1 MPPFSR
7 LIRFLSQ
14 DGRIYYGDPLLP
26 ANTTD
31 ISQATTARL
40 ISGDIFRSPVLTGTT
55 KPISRLLSPLA
66 QNDISS
72 IRCLGLNYA
81 QHAAEASMP
90 IPQYPVLFYKPPA
103 ALAGPADDI
112 PIPRIAQECPGVDYE
127 CELVIVM
134 GKKCRDVSEKEA
146 LEYVLGYAVGND
158 VSHRGWQLKRGGG
171 QWGIGKGFDGWA
183 PFGPGIVTTEVLGD
197 ARDLGIG
204 TKLNGVVVQK
214 SSTRD
219 LIFGVKSAVSWL
231 SKGCTLGPGD
241 LIFTGTPQG
250 VGMGRNPPLWLK
262 HGDMVEVSLEG
273 VGTCQNRV
281 VFEGHTARL

>member
-1 MPPFSR
+1 
-7 LIRFLSQ
+7 
-14 DGRIYYGDPLLP
+14 
-26 ANTTD
+26 
-31 ISQATTARL
+31 
-40 ISGDIFRSPVLTGTT
+40 
-55 KPISRLLSPLA
+55 
-66 QNDISS
+66 
-72 IRCLGLNYA
+72 
-81 QHAAEASMP
+81 MP

-103 ALAGPADDI
+103 ALAGPVDDI

-204 TKLNGVVVQK
+204 TKLNGMVVQK

-219 LIFGVKSAVSWL
+219 LIFGVKSAVAWL
-231 SKGCTLGPGD
+231 SRGCTLAPGD
-241 LIFTGTPQG
+241 LIFTGT
-250 VGMGRNPPLWLK
+250 
-262 HGDMVEVSLEG
+262 
-273 VGTCQNRV
+273 
-281 VFEGHTARL
+281 